1 MDYETTIDGTM
12 TINYTVMGTFG
23 EYSQTAIDGNGNHWR
38 NDQVTLKNTTSFDVP
53 VKIAVKRNT
62 AGKATYSMTIKT
74 DSRWEMT
81 KLCGAPGASEDQK
94 SWLIVNGNAYFD
106 FTATG
111 EHDLTG
117 LEACDKAI
125 DLTSKGCTFKVDK
138 IYDNN
143 PDWIID
149 KENWTTQKV
158 NSITLKFTY
167 PKIYTVSYYVRNEN
181 TDGSWGNYWLW
192 YTEYHKYGDIY
203 STTGYIDDV
212 EYEQEVQVVL
222 SMMIRQY
229 ILMLTKSGIQ

>member
-1 MDYETTIDGTM
+1 MWCTRS
-12 TINYTVMGTFG
+12 
-23 EYSQTAIDGNGNHWR
+23 YSRPIFLAYR
-38 NDQVTLKNTTSFDVP
+38 
-53 VKIAVKRNT
+53 
-62 AGKATYSMTIKT
+62 
-74 DSRWEMT
+74 
-81 KLCGAPGASEDQK
+81 
-94 SWLIVNGNAYFD
+94 NGNAYFD

-167 PKIYTVSYYVRNEN
+167 PK
-181 TDGSWGNYWLW
+181 
-192 YTEYHKYGDIY
+192 
-203 STTGYIDDV
+203 ST
-212 EYEQEVQVVL
+212 Q
-222 SMMIRQY
+222 
-229 ILMLTKSGIQ
+229 